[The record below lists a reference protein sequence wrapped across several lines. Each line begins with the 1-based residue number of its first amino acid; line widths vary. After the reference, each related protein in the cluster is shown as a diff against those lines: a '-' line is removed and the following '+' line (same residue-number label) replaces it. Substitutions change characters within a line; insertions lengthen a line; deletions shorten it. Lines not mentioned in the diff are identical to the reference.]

1 MRIWTLVA
9 ILGLSGCSTTGT
21 TLFGPAFAPEP
32 AAELEAHPAV
42 NTEAP
47 EKRKPRKVNPI
58 TGQAVGQSE
67 LDRALQRLVDDLE
80 LAVTRLPSGRAR
92 GRDASGPGG
101 THVVQEGEYLDLIIE
116 KTIPGSPIRKD
127 LLRKAFVKLNPSAFG
142 GRGNPNYIFARKKLK
157 VPSVEDLKAVI
168 FNAGEL
174 EQLRSNSAD
183 PQQGWIQYP

>member
-32 AAELEAHPAV
+32 AAEPEAQPAV
-42 NTEAP
+42 NTAAP

-80 LAVTRLPSGRAR
+80 LAVTRLPSGRLR
-92 GRDASGPGG
+92 GRDAAGPGG
-101 THVVQEGEYLDLIIE
+101 THVVQQGEYLDLIIE

-174 EQLRSNSAD
+174 EQLRSNSVD
-183 PQQGWIQYP
+183 PHQGWIQYP

>member
-21 TLFGPAFAPEP
+21 TLFGPAFAPEL
-32 AAELEAHPAV
+32 AAEPEAQPAV
-42 NTEAP
+42 NTAAP

-58 TGQAVGQSE
+58 TVQAVGQSE

-80 LAVTRLPSGRAR
+80 LAVTRLPSGRVR

-174 EQLRSNSAD
+174 EQLRSNSVD
-183 PQQGWIQYP
+183 PHQGWIQYP

>member
-1 MRIWTLVA
+1 MRIWALVA
-9 ILGLSGCSTTGT
+9 ILGLTGCSAMGT
-21 TLFGPAFAPEP
+21 IQLEPEFASEP
-32 AAELEAHPAV
+32 AAEPEVQTAAKVAV
-42 NTEAP
+42 PQT
-47 EKRKPRKVNPI
+47 RKPRKVDPI
-58 TGQAVGQSE
+58 TGQIVGQSE

-80 LAVTRLPSGRAR
+80 LAVTRLPSGRVR

-168 FNAGEL
+168 FKAGEL

-183 PQQGWIQYP
+183 PHLGWIQYP

>member
-21 TLFGPAFAPEP
+21 TLFGPTFAPEP
-32 AAELEAHPAV
+32 AVEPEAQPAV
-42 NTEAP
+42 NTAAP

-80 LAVTRLPSGRAR
+80 LAVTRLPSGRVR

-183 PQQGWIQYP
+183 PHQGWIQYP

>member
-1 MRIWTLVA
+1 M
-9 ILGLSGCSTTGT
+9 
-21 TLFGPAFAPEP
+21 
-32 AAELEAHPAV
+32 
-42 NTEAP
+42 
-47 EKRKPRKVNPI
+47 NPI

-80 LAVTRLPSGRAR
+80 LAVTRLPSGRVR

-116 KTIPGSPIRKD
+116 KTIPGTPIRKD

-174 EQLRSNSAD
+174 EQLRSSSVD
-183 PQQGWIQYP
+183 PHQGWIQYP

>member
-21 TLFGPAFAPEP
+21 TLFGPAFALEP
-32 AAELEAHPAV
+32 SAEQDAQPAV
-42 NTEAP
+42 NTAAL

-80 LAVTRLPSGRAR
+80 LAVTRLPSGGVR
-92 GRDASGPGG
+92 GRDSSGPGG

-183 PQQGWIQYP
+183 PHQGWIQYP

>member
-9 ILGLSGCSTTGT
+9 ILGLSGCSSTGT

-32 AAELEAHPAV
+32 AAEPEAQPAV
-42 NTEAP
+42 NTAAP

-80 LAVTRLPSGRAR
+80 LAVTRLPSGRVR

-183 PQQGWIQYP
+183 PHQGWIQYP

>member
-1 MRIWTLVA
+1 MRIWALVA
-9 ILGLSGCSTTGT
+9 ILGLSGCSAMGT
-21 TLFGPAFAPEP
+21 ALFGPAPAADP
-32 AAELEAHPAV
+32 AAEQEAQTAASAA
-42 NTEAP
+42 AP
-47 EKRKPRKVNPI
+47 EQRKPRKVNPI
-58 TGQAVGQSE
+58 TGEIVGQSE

-183 PQQGWIQYP
+183 PHQGWIQYP